1 MLKIK
6 MLYSSEEDI
15 RTIKDFIE
23 SAYKELDNIY
33 SEKFE
38 EIEQFAEEDKIN
50 KLKENLDYEYSK
62 AKEKIDEFS
71 ALIQLEKFVI

>member
-6 MLYSSEEDI
+6 MVYSSEEDI
-15 RTIKDFIE
+15 QTIKDFIE

-33 SEKFE
+33 LETFE
-38 EIEQFAEEDKIN
+38 QIEHFGDEDKID
-50 KLKENLDYEYSK
+50 KLKEDLDYEYNK